1 MRFINPAVILMW
13 CMTTLSVALLNT
25 VISLGY
31 IGVPVQKLETTL
43 GPDSALVLNIECI
56 TRILAESPS
65 F

>member
-1 MRFINPAVILMW
+1 MW
-13 CMTTLSVALLNT
+13 YMTTLSVALLNT

-31 IGVPVQKLETTL
+31 IGVAVQKLETTL
-43 GPDSALVLNIECI
+43 GPDFALALNIECI

>member
-1 MRFINPAVILMW
+1 MW
-13 CMTTLSVALLNT
+13 YMTTLSVALLNT

-31 IGVPVQKLETTL
+31 IGVAVQKLETTL
-43 GPDSALVLNIECI
+43 GPDSALVLNIECV